1 MSCRLFKIRKGSS
14 KKYIYVA
21 TDSNGETIY
30 WSGDKGWGSYKDA
43 SLYNKT
49 EVNKFKW
56 PTNNNWIQ
64 VEVIIE

>member
-14 KKYIYVA
+14 KKYIYAA
-21 TDSNGETIY
+21 TDSNNDTIY
-30 WSGDKGWGSYKDA
+30 WSDNEGWGEYKDA

-49 EVNKFKW
+49 DVDKLKW
-56 PTNNNWIQ
+56 PSNHKWIP

>member
-30 WSGDKGWGSYKDA
+30 WSGDKVGDHIKMHRY
-43 SLYNKT
+43 
-49 EVNKFKW
+49 
-56 PTNNNWIQ
+56 
-64 VEVIIE
+64 IIKQK